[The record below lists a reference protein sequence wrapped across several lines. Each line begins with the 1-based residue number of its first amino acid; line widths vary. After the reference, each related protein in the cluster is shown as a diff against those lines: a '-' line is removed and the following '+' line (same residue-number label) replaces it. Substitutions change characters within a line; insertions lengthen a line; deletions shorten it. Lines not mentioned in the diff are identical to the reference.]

1 MHVYMAYFVASARD
15 NLVDTSL
22 LLLLYATLSEINKK
36 VLLTYVCKLGK
47 ILLLCLDYTTG
58 YIYKYIH
65 DHVFT
70 VINQL

>member
-1 MHVYMAYFVASARD
+1 MAYFVASARD

-22 LLLLYATLSEINKK
+22 LLLLYDTLSEITKK
-36 VLLTYVCKLGK
+36 VLLIYVNKGK
-47 ILLLCLDYTTG
+47 YYYYAYTILQGITMHIYT
-58 YIYKYIH
+58 YIH